1 MGFMENKNK
10 YQDTYYKSLDMMNN
24 DLDLKQ
30 AIKDSKHIYYD
41 TIKLDNL
48 KMNYKTD
55 VIVLDDEVTNVIL
68 KYHDEKTCVLGLSS
82 GLLSNQNNIGCHNS
96 YEDTLFRSTTL
107 SKCIDN
113 SYCISNFYLNNRNCH
128 SHLLTNRILT
138 ITNVILFRN
147 ELLDKYLVKKDW
159 VNIDVVMACSPDLT
173 KSDFKKELIIDTFK
187 KRIFNIFCAMA
198 KMGAKTIVLGAYGCG
213 KAENSPSIVSAIFK
227 EVINMFDGVFNKIV
241 FAIKGTNI
249 ENTNY
254 DIFKKNL
261 IS

>member
-30 AIKDSKHIYYD
+30 AIKDSKYMYYD
-41 TIKLDNL
+41 NL
-48 KMNYKTD
+48 TYEDFKKEYKTD
-55 VIVLDDEVTNVIL
+55 VIVLDDEVTNAIL
-68 KYHDEKTCVLGLSS
+68 KYNDGKTCVLDLSS
-82 GLLSNQNNIGCHNS
+82 GLLSSQKNIGCHSS
-96 YEDTLFRSTTL
+96 YEDSLFRSTTL
-107 SKCIDN
+107 SKCLDN
-113 SYCISNFYLNNRNCH
+113 SYCISNFYLNNKNCH
-128 SHLLTNRILT
+128 SHLLTNRVLA
-138 ITNVILFRN
+138 ITDVILFRN
-147 ELLDKYLVKKDW
+147 ELLDKYLVKNDW

-173 KSDFKKELIIDTFK
+173 KSDYKKELIINTFR

-198 KMGAKTIVLGAYGCG
+198 KMGAKTIILGAYGCG
-213 KAENSPSIVSAIFK
+213 KAENSPSIVSSIFK
-227 EVINMFDGVFNKIV
+227 EVINMFDGVFGKIV
-241 FAIKGTNI
+241 FAIKGTNV